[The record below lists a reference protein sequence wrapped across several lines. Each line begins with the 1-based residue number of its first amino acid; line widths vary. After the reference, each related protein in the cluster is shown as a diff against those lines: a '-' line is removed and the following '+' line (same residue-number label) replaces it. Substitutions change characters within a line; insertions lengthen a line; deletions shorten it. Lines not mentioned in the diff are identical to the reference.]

1 MKKRKGRFCK
11 DQTTPS
17 SLNYKYPKVETGQEE
32 TNLDSLHNLVSSE
45 LSPQSF

>member
-17 SLNYKYPKVETGQEE
+17 SLNYKYPKVETGGDKFGL
-32 TNLDSLHNLVSSE
+32 TT
-45 LSPQSF
+45 QSGFV